1 MILIINSLDNKTLN
15 PKLLP
20 WMVYAK
26 KCHCSSSKA
35 AAAAATTHSGIHDQ
49 MSGLQTL
56 RKLSKRSENSQDNK
70 DCSTF
75 TFMISGWSWSKCC
88 YNVICT
94 IQVTKKV
101 TRVICL
107 PLQPFCWNLD
117 FHFVQ
122 LISHAILPQFWIADN
137 QGVSKGQNNKRT
149 SPRESSNQEKKIAT
163 AAAAAATLGTFSN
176 SVSNLLLMIMMMMM
190 MIFSTSVVQNLA
202 GNNRYSCQRFSSS
215 VCSSDADPQ
224 EAFPIEEKK
233 RRSDEEKV
241 ERVSNNTRLQIECRR
256 RWGSLPLRRLSS
268 SSSSSSSGF

>member
-1 MILIINSLDNKTLN
+1 MPLFLSKGSSSSSYNSLRYS
-15 PKLLP
+15 
-20 WMVYAK
+20 WSEVV
-26 KCHCSSSKA
+26 
-35 AAAAATTHSGIHDQ
+35 Q
-49 MSGLQTL
+49 GLCQTC
-56 RKLSKRSENSQDNK
+56 KHSENSQRDQK
-70 DCSTF
+70 TLRTTRIVLPSPSWWLVS
-75 TFMISGWSWSKCC
+75 FMISGWSWSKCC

-122 LISHAILPQFWIADN
+122 LISHAILPQFWVADN
-137 QGVSKGQNNKRT
+137 QGVSKGHNNKRS

-163 AAAAAATLGTFSN
+163 AAAAAAATLGTFSN
-176 SVSNLLLMIMMMMM
+176 SVSNLLMMTMMM

-233 RRSDEEKV
+233 RRSDEERV
-241 ERVSNNTRLQIECRR
+241 ERVWNNTRLQIECRR